1 MTAVGGEHLELNNN
15 TRLLLLQ
22 RILFEET
29 DENNELSIA
38 ELSQK
43 LQEHFNVDKEFD
55 ARTLKSDMSVL
66 EEIGYEI
73 MKNRGKFGKVY
84 YSFQDRLFET
94 YQLRLLNDAI
104 LSARFINED
113 EKKSLIKKL
122 GKLTSVHI
130 AATLPDPLIFSQ
142 MTANDY
148 DQVKINID
156 HVHRGISEQRILCF
170 KYGKYNMEKNFEYH
184 RNGNEYQVEPYALI
198 WQNDFYYLIGW
209 FRKTGEM
216 RHYRLDR
223 IRDIRISDEHFS
235 KGDFNVQNY
244 VNQSFHMFSGENMRV
259 EIEFHQS
266 LLNVVLDRFGLEA
279 SVKKLDEEHFLLST
293 EGKMST
299 GLVTWVLQWGHKARV
314 VSPRTLKQEVE
325 EEIEMMK
332 RLYEE

>member
-1 MTAVGGEHLELNNN
+1 MELNNN
-15 TRLLLLQ
+15 TRLLTLL

-29 DENNELSIA
+29 DENNELSIT
-38 ELSQK
+38 EMSSK
-43 LQEHFNVDKEFD
+43 LQEFFGVDREFD
-55 ARTLKSDMSVL
+55 SRTLKSDMNVL

-73 MKNRGKFGKVY
+73 IKNRGKFGKVY

-104 LSARFINED
+104 LSARFINGE
-113 EKKSLIKKL
+113 EKKKLIKKL
-122 GKLTSVHI
+122 GKLTSRHI

-156 HVHRGISEQRILCF
+156 HVHRAISEQRVVCF
-170 KYGKYNMEKNFEYH
+170 KYGKYNMNKTFEYH
-184 RNGNEYQVEPYALI
+184 RNGDEYEVKPYALI

-209 FRKTGEM
+209 FRKTEEM

-223 IRDIRISDEHFS
+223 IRNIRIAEETFE
-235 KGDFNVQNY
+235 KGDFDVQEY
-244 VNQSFHMFSGENMRV
+244 VNQSFHMFSGENMKV
-259 EIEFHQS
+259 EIKFHQS
-266 LLNVVLDRFGLEA
+266 LLNVVLDRFGLEV
-279 SVKKLDEEHFLLST
+279 SVKQVDEEYFLLST

-325 EEIEMMK
+325 KEIEKMR

>member
-1 MTAVGGEHLELNNN
+1 MELNNN

-38 ELSQK
+38 ELSKK
-43 LQEHFNVDKEFD
+43 LQEHFNVEKEFD
-55 ARTLKSDMSVL
+55 ARTLKNDMNVL

-104 LSARFINED
+104 LSARFINEE
-113 EKKSLIKKL
+113 EKKSLIQKL
-122 GKLTSVHI
+122 GKMTSVHI
-130 AATLPDPLIFSQ
+130 ASTLPDPLIFSQ

-156 HVHRGISEQRILCF
+156 HVHRGISEQRQLRF
-170 KYGKYNMEKNFEYH
+170 QYGKYNMEKNFEYH
-184 RNGNEYQVEPYALI
+184 RNGDEYVVEPYALI

-209 FRKTGEM
+209 FKKTEEM

-223 IRDIRISDEHFS
+223 IRNIHLSEESFERDE
-235 KGDFNVQNY
+235 FNVQEY
-244 VNQSFHMFSGENMRV
+244 VNRSFHMFSGENIRV

-279 SVKKLDEEHFLLST
+279 SVKKLDDEHFLLST

-299 GLVTWVLQWGHKARV
+299 GLVTWVLQWGRKARV

-325 EEIEMMK
+325 EEINMMK
-332 RLYEE
+332 RLYES

>member
-1 MTAVGGEHLELNNN
+1 MELNNN
-15 TRLLLLQ
+15 TRLLVLL

-29 DENNELSIA
+29 DENNELSIT
-38 ELSQK
+38 EMSSK
-43 LQEHFNVDKEFD
+43 LQEFFGVDREFD
-55 ARTLKSDMSVL
+55 ARTLKSDMNVL

-73 MKNRGKFGKVY
+73 IKNRGKFGKVY

-104 LSARFINED
+104 LSARFINEE
-113 EKKSLIKKL
+113 EKKKLIKKL
-122 GKLTSVHI
+122 GKLTSRHI

-156 HVHRGISEQRILCF
+156 HVHRAISEQRVVCF
-170 KYGKYNMEKNFEYH
+170 KYGKYNMNKTFEYH
-184 RNGNEYQVEPYALI
+184 RNGDEYEVKPYALI

-209 FRKTGEM
+209 FRKTEEM

-223 IRDIRISDEHFS
+223 IRNIRIADETFE
-235 KGDFNVQNY
+235 KGDFDVQEY
-244 VNQSFHMFSGENMRV
+244 VNQSFHMFSGENMKV
-259 EIEFHQS
+259 EIKFHQS
-266 LLNVVLDRFGLEA
+266 LLNVVLDRFGLEV
-279 SVKKLDEEHFLLST
+279 SVKQVDEEYFLLST

-314 VSPRTLKQEVE
+314 ISPRTLKQEVE
-325 EEIEMMK
+325 KEIEKMR
-332 RLYEE
+332 RLYKE